1 MRALIL
7 TAIVVAAGAWGGA
20 AAAWAG
26 PGGGPVERLRGI
38 YLQQAVE
45 LATVGDRLILLTRMT
60 SFRKCGG
67 PHGIAEDYNAHTV
80 DVLGRD
86 VPGIGF
92 VAGVVDA
99 TDGCRP
105 PAAGPAWD
113 TRER

>member
-1 MRALIL
+1 MIL
-7 TAIVVAAGAWGGA
+7 TAMVAAAAWGGA

-26 PGGGPVERLRGI
+26 PDGGPVERLRGI
-38 YLQQAVE
+38 YLQQAIE

-80 DVLGRD
+80 EVLGRD

-105 PAAGPAWD
+105 PAAGRARD
-113 TRER
+113 ARER